1 MNYKNNNCI
10 ITKFYLSNLKEYHIV
25 LQDEFMISD
34 RVALQLA
41 GLQAQ
46 VVLGAYEA
54 GKGQRYR
61 EVEQYLCKRILNAP
75 GRDWSEEVAS
85 AHKVVTAKQYITI
98 TRLCNKLLFL
108 TPVKIVIFR

>member
-1 MNYKNNNCI
+1 M
-10 ITKFYLSNLKEYHIV
+10 V
-25 LQDEFMISD
+25 SD

-46 VVLGAYEA
+46 VVLGPYEP

-85 AHKVVTAKQYITI
+85 AHKVYKIKNI
-98 TRLCNKLLFL
+98 NLFKMCL
-108 TPVKIVIFR
+108 IF